1 MSSNE
6 GGINWIIYLLIFI
19 PLFMLQR
26 SCTGAGKPKFDC
38 GAADTYCYSWKGTN
52 KLAAVVSRGGA
63 NVEIRTPV
71 GTGQGRWTGGPGN
84 ATAKVNFQT
93 KTVNCYG
100 KRDTSIILGYRSNLG
115 ICTD

>member
-1 MSSNE
+1 M
-6 GGINWIIYLLIFI
+6 
-19 PLFMLQR
+19 PLR
-26 SCTGAGKPKFDC
+26 AARKRKKKHES
-38 GAADTYCYSWKGTN
+38 ADTYCYSWKGTN

-93 KTVNCYG
+93 KTINCYG
-100 KRDTSIILGYRSNLG
+100 TRETSIILGYRSNLG